1 MTVHAAE
8 ARRGARVEAW
18 QLNSAFDPSETHG
31 IYNRLGCTL
40 HASSA
45 ALGWRNLF
53 VSTLTEPP
61 WEATYGSVRH
71 HFLVVQRNG
80 PVRLSLKVG
89 GHSATK
95 RVAAGGCTLCP
106 GGEGF
111 TVQIADAVENAHI
124 YLRDEM
130 IEQVIAERGGRG
142 TASSKL
148 EPFFGLHEPLIEQLA
163 LACTA
168 ALKEP
173 SPSNSLYIDH
183 LAWALAA
190 HLVEVSARGLGSRY
204 LERPKGLTDR
214 QLRRVEEY
222 MRNLLDHAIA
232 VDDLAAA
239 AGLSPVYFARQ
250 FKLRTGFTPH
260 RYLRSIRIARAKQ
273 LLLDD
278 RVPIAE
284 IALLCGFC
292 HQEHMTKVFR
302 SECGTTPSAFRRART
317 R

>member
-1 MTVHAAE
+1 MTVLAAE
-8 ARRGARVEAW
+8 ARCSAPDETSL
-18 QLNSAFDPSETHG
+18 LNTAFDPTETHG
-31 IYNRLGCTL
+31 IYNRPGCTL

-45 ALGWRNLF
+45 DLGWRNLF
-53 VSTLTEPP
+53 VSAVTEPP

-89 GHSATK
+89 DRSATK
-95 RVAAGGCTLCP
+95 RVAAGDCTLCP

-111 TVQIADAVENAHI
+111 TVQIADTVDNAHI

-130 IEQVIAERGGRG
+130 IEQVIAERGARTTG
-142 TASSKL
+142 SLKL

-163 LACTA
+163 LACVA
-168 ALKEP
+168 AVKGP

-190 HLVEVSARGLGSRY
+190 HLVEMSAGGWDSR
-204 LERPKGLTDR
+204 LSGRLPGLTDR
-214 QLRRVEEY
+214 QFRRVEEY
-222 MRNLLDHAIA
+222 MHNLLDRAIA

-250 FKLRTGFTPH
+250 FKLRIGSTPH

-278 RVPIAE
+278 RISIAE

-302 SECGTTPSAFRRART
+302 IEFGTTPSAFRRART
-317 R
+317 K